1 MPFYEKMSRQIE
13 ADGTWILQDTRI
25 RNWLIQPDVQG
36 FKAHPI
42 MNTNWQY
49 FRYCFTKSKI
59 SDVFMMKQNFKLSM
73 QRTSLVLLLGT
84 TLSLG

>member
-1 MPFYEKMSRQIE
+1 MSRQIE

-49 FRYCFTKSKI
+49 LDIVSPNQK
-59 SDVFMMKQNFKLSM
+59 
-73 QRTSLVLLLGT
+73 
-84 TLSLG
+84 

>member
-1 MPFYEKMSRQIE
+1 MQQAPEKRMPFYEKMSRQIE

-49 FRYCFTKSKI
+49 LDIVSPNQK
-59 SDVFMMKQNFKLSM
+59 
-73 QRTSLVLLLGT
+73 
-84 TLSLG
+84 